1 MGERYLITGVQL
13 GMLKALKDE
22 ADVHH
27 LIDNIIDNQFV
38 CNTNNTNIGKDAKKM
53 SEILKVIDDY
63 WSK

>member
-1 MGERYLITGVQL
+1 MGERYLVTGVQL

-38 CNTNNTNIGKDAKKM
+38 GNSIRGIVDDVRTVEKIIEVKK
-53 SEILKVIDDY
+53 
-63 WSK
+63 